1 MVETSAGLI
10 YPRRL
15 MYASLL
21 ILLKFGPEVY
31 SISNRYVCGGCAPVC
46 GDGRVEGRGRGGGY
60 RLAAVR
66 LLSFTRNLIPI
77 PFPPPSS
84 SLSLVVISG
93 FIIQK
98 WRGTEIERST
108 GKSID
113 EIRVSRHQDIFS
125 PFVSFCCVSKEG
137 ESKEGIVRK
146 EL

>member
-1 MVETSAGLI
+1 MRGRA
-10 YPRRL
+10 R
-15 MYASLL
+15 
-21 ILLKFGPEVY
+21 
-31 SISNRYVCGGCAPVC
+31 GGE
-46 GDGRVEGRGRGGGY
+46 GEGRGVSTRGGT
-60 RLAAVR
+60 AA
-66 LLSFTRNLIPI
+66 SFTRNLIPI

-125 PFVSFCCVSKEG
+125 PSVSFCYVSKEG